1 MCYRGGRGIVPTDE
15 STSIRNCGDAY
26 DGIRPGR
33 MIVKFRGWP
42 RDMVMQM
49 RLWHICVAE
58 PPCEPRQI
66 DLEHLSMSYR
76 RGQPR
81 KSMRMAMSRGRPR
94 KSMTCQGSI
103 CRSQHRLSSGGAV
116 RRSSLRC
123 APFGPPTVSC
133 VLAPARTCLRQ
144 APPTSR
150 GRGLATSAVP
160 HHLTDDM
167 AMKTFTP
174 EKRCKKTSFFSP
186 FQKIQTNGV
195 KSGQFLHR
203 LVRSCG
209 CLGQAS
215 GQVLHGHLHDSYRIT
230 LKISHLE
237 RWQ

>member
-1 MCYRGGRGIVPTDE
+1 MCYSDSRGVVPP
-15 STSIRNCGDAY
+15 A
-26 DGIRPGR
+26 GIRHGQ
-33 MIVKFRGWP
+33 MTVKFHGWP

-49 RLWHICVAE
+49 RLWHIGVAE

-81 KSMRMAMSRGRPR
+81 KSM
-94 KSMTCQGSI
+94 TCQGSI
-103 CRSQHRLSSGGAV
+103 CRSQHRLSSGDAV

-167 AMKTFTP
+167 AMKSNFTL
-174 EKRCKKTSFFSP
+174 EKRCKKTPFFTP
-186 FQKIQTNGV
+186 FQKIETNGV
-195 KSGQFLHR
+195 KSGRFLHR
-203 LVRSCG
+203 LSDTRIRSSVGARFLRDACPRR
-209 CLGQAS
+209 A
-215 GQVLHGHLHDSYRIT
+215 R
-230 LKISHLE
+230 
-237 RWQ
+237 

>member
-1 MCYRGGRGIVPTDE
+1 MRYRGGRGVVPTDE

-26 DGIRPGR
+26 DGIRPGQ
-33 MIVKFRGWP
+33 MIVKFRGRP

-49 RLWHICVAE
+49 RLWHIGVAE

-66 DLEHLSMSYR
+66 ALEHLSMSYR

-81 KSMRMAMSRGRPR
+81 KSMRMAMSRGRTR

-103 CRSQHRLSSGGAV
+103 CRSRHRLSSGGTV

-160 HHLTDDM
+160 HHLADSL
-167 AMKTFTP
+167 KYCQSGYKIIKK
-174 EKRCKKTSFFSP
+174 EKFSTHP
-186 FQKIQTNGV
+186 I
-195 KSGQFLHR
+195 
-203 LVRSCG
+203 C
-209 CLGQAS
+209 
-215 GQVLHGHLHDSYRIT
+215 
-230 LKISHLE
+230 
-237 RWQ
+237 

>member
-1 MCYRGGRGIVPTDE
+1 MCYREGCGIVPTDE
-15 STSIRNCGDAY
+15 STSILNCGDAY
-26 DGIRPGR
+26 DGIRLGQT
-33 MIVKFRGWP
+33 MAKFRGWP

-49 RLWHICVAE
+49 RLWHIGVAE

-81 KSMRMAMSRGRPR
+81 KSMAY
-94 KSMTCQGSI
+94 QGSI
-103 CRSQHRLSSGGAV
+103 GLTRHRLLSGGAV
-116 RRSSLRC
+116 RRNSLRC

-160 HHLTDDM
+160 HHLTNDM
-167 AMKTFTP
+167 AMKTFNL
-174 EKRCKKTSFFSP
+174 EKRCKKTSLFSP

-195 KSGQFLHR
+195 KSGRFLHR
-203 LVRSCG
+203 LVHSCG
-209 CLGQAS
+209 CLG
-215 GQVLHGHLHDSYRIT
+215 
-230 LKISHLE
+230 
-237 RWQ
+237 

>member
-1 MCYRGGRGIVPTDE
+1 MILDYQCVTEEAVASSRLMKARQYVTAETLTDE

-26 DGIRPGR
+26 DGIRLGQT
-33 MIVKFRGWP
+33 MAKFRGWS

-49 RLWHICVAE
+49 RLWHIGVAE

-81 KSMRMAMSRGRPR
+81 KSMRMAMSRGQPR
-94 KSMTCQGSI
+94 KHMTWQENIGLT
-103 CRSQHRLSSGGAV
+103 QYRLSQGGAV
-116 RRSSLRC
+116 RRNSLRC

-160 HHLTDDM
+160 HRLTDDM
-167 AMKTFTP
+167 SIKRTFIL
-174 EKRCKKTSFFSP
+174 EKRCKKTSLFSP
-186 FQKIQTNGV
+186 FQKI
-195 KSGQFLHR
+195 
-203 LVRSCG
+203 
-209 CLGQAS
+209 
-215 GQVLHGHLHDSYRIT
+215 
-230 LKISHLE
+230 
-237 RWQ
+237 